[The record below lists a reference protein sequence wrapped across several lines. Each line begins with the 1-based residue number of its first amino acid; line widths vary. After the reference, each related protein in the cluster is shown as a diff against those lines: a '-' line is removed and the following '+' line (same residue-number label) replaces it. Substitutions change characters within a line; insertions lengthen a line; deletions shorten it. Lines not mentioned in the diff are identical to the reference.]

1 MEAEK
6 GSTEVFIKRTQDAV
20 QSGASVIASSCP
32 FCLTMLTDGVK
43 YLNKENDIRNLD
55 LAEILALEMGL

>member
-1 MEAEK
+1 
-6 GSTEVFIKRTQDAV
+6 
-20 QSGASVIASSCP
+20 
-32 FCLTMLTDGVK
+32 MLTDGVK